1 MKLKFKNQDFQEA
14 ATAAVCDVF
23 EGQPYHNPNVYMVDP
38 GRKGVR
44 DQEPGVSVGASL
56 PGFET
61 LSQAMMEHLG
71 LEHLGLDLWKCVI
84 FRRLVCLLLFIC

>member
-44 DQEPGVSVGASL
+44 DQESGVSVGASL

-71 LEHLGLDLWKCVI
+71 LDLWKCVI
-84 FRRLVCLLLFIC
+84 FRRLACLLLFIC

>member
-38 GRKGVR
+38 GRILVGTGPSKGNAQAAR
-44 DQEPGVSVGASL
+44 CTGGVKANG
-56 PGFET
+56 
-61 LSQAMMEHLG
+61 
-71 LEHLGLDLWKCVI
+71 
-84 FRRLVCLLLFIC
+84 